1 VSAASPRAT
10 LVSVSLLPACGGSR
24 GVLGGVNGISV
35 HSEALRSPSW
45 TKGGRGWTVD
55 VEAWADRF
63 LERDDEDQCAIGSRT
78 LSFGK

>member
-10 LVSVSLLPACGGSR
+10 LVSVSLLLACGGSR
-24 GVLGGVNGISV
+24 GVLGGVNGILV

-45 TKGGRGWTVD
+45 AKGGRGWTVD
-55 VEAWADRF
+55 VKAWADRF
-63 LERDDEDQCAIGSRT
+63 LERDDEDQCASGSRT